1 MFLSIENVKHES
13 EKEEPS
19 TSVLQPL
26 SESATS
32 TSAQP
37 VFWNDEATKLLI
49 AEMRAREEKSNS
61 WKITKKNVYWNYR
74 ENEQR
79 MIYLYMEA
87 GAGEVEDIGNG
98 VEENKRS

>member
-1 MFLSIENVKHES
+1 LFLSIENVKHES

-37 VFWNDEATKLLI
+37 VLLI
-49 AEMRAREEKSNS
+49 VVTHLIRKVG
-61 WKITKKNVYWNYR
+61 IP
-74 ENEQR
+74 
-79 MIYLYMEA
+79 
-87 GAGEVEDIGNG
+87 
-98 VEENKRS
+98 KRFGHTLFCP

>member
-1 MFLSIENVKHES
+1 LFYSNFFLSIENVKHES

-37 VFWNDEATKLLI
+37 VLLI

-61 WKITKKNVYWNYR
+61 EK
-74 ENEQR
+74 
-79 MIYLYMEA
+79 
-87 GAGEVEDIGNG
+87 
-98 VEENKRS
+98 

>member
-1 MFLSIENVKHES
+1 VKHES

-37 VFWNDEATKLLI
+37 VLLI
-49 AEMRAREEKSNS
+49 AEMRAQGHSAYLGS
-61 WKITKKNVYWNYR
+61 ATKI
-74 ENEQR
+74 
-79 MIYLYMEA
+79 I
-87 GAGEVEDIGNG
+87 
-98 VEENKRS
+98 